1 MPRALLAAILLM
13 AAAVVHAADYRS
25 VGERPAVL
33 YDAPSKQATPLY
45 VVSPKYP
52 LEVIVEL
59 EAWVKVRDQT
69 GALSWVE
76 KDALTEKRTVVVTAP
91 AAQIRVRP
99 DDGAPIAFTA
109 AQNVVLD
116 LVEIVPGG
124 WLRVSHPDGVN
135 GYVRPTVVW
144 GA

>member
-1 MPRALLAAILLM
+1 MRRVLLAAILLM
-13 AAAVVHAADYRS
+13 AAAVAQAADYRS

-45 VVSPKYP
+45 VVSPEYP

-59 EAWVKVRDQT
+59 EAWLKVRDQT

-76 KDALTEKRTVVVTAP
+76 KSALTDRRTVVVTAP

-99 DDGAPIAFTA
+99 DDSAPIAFTA

-116 LVEIVPGG
+116 LLEVVPGG
-124 WLRVSHPDGVN
+124 WLRVRHRDGAN
-135 GYVRPTVVW
+135 GYVRPTAVW

>member
-1 MPRALLAAILLM
+1 MLRVLLVGLLLLAAAVAQ
-13 AAAVVHAADYRS
+13 AAEYRS

-33 YDAPSKQATPLY
+33 FDAPSKQATPLY

-59 EAWVKVRDQT
+59 EAWIKVRDQT

-76 KDALTEKRTVVVTAP
+76 KSALTDKRTVVVTAP
-91 AAQIRVRP
+91 VAQVRVRP
-99 DDGAPIAFTA
+99 EDSAPIAFSA

-116 LVEIVPGG
+116 LLEVVPGG
-124 WLRVSHPDGVN
+124 WLRVRHPDGAN

-144 GA
+144 GG

>member
-1 MPRALLAAILLM
+1 MRRVLLAAILLM
-13 AAAVVHAADYRS
+13 AAAGAQAADYRS

-76 KDALTEKRTVVVTAP
+76 KSDLSDKRTVVVTAP

-99 DDGAPIAFTA
+99 DDSAPIAFTA

-116 LVEIVPGG
+116 LLETVPGG
-124 WLRVSHPDGVN
+124 WLRVRHPDGAN
-135 GYVRPTVVW
+135 GYVRPTAVW

>member
-1 MPRALLAAILLM
+1 MRRVLLAAILLV
-13 AAAVVHAADYRS
+13 AAAVAQAADYRS
-25 VGERPAVL
+25 VGEQPAVL

-59 EAWVKVRDQT
+59 EGWVKVRDQS

-76 KDALTEKRTVVVTAP
+76 TSALTDKRTVVVTAP

-99 DDGAPIAFTA
+99 DDSAPIAFTA

-116 LVEIVPGG
+116 LLEVVPGG
-124 WLRVSHPDGVN
+124 WLRVSHPAGAN

>member
-1 MPRALLAAILLM
+1 MRRALLAAILLV
-13 AAAVVHAADYRS
+13 AAAVAHAADYRS

-76 KDALTEKRTVVVTAP
+76 KSALTDKRTVVVTAP

-99 DDGAPIAFTA
+99 DDSAPIAFTA

-116 LVEIVPGG
+116 LLEVVPGG
-124 WLRVSHPDGVN
+124 WLRVSHPDGAN
-135 GYVRPTVVW
+135 GYVRPTGVW

>member
-1 MPRALLAAILLM
+1 MRRALLAAILLV
-13 AAAVVHAADYRS
+13 AAAVAHAADYRS

-33 YDAPSKQATPLY
+33 YDAPSNQATPLY

-76 KDALTEKRTVVVTAP
+76 KSALTDKRTVVVTAP

-99 DDGAPIAFTA
+99 DDSAPIAFSA
-109 AQNVVLD
+109 AQSVVLD
-116 LVEIVPGG
+116 LLEVVPGG
-124 WLRVSHPDGVN
+124 WLRVRHPQGAN